1 MRHRTLRLLLSRVRA
16 MAENSPYH
24 GSGDIHD
31 MLIRVEYHRKGM
43 GLLFLIFLSIILLV
57 GCSTTGNKA
66 PSLNQTLAVITSP
79 TARTLGSVA
88 RSSDPKEVLKESLK
102 SRKSVYETNPYALV
116 QDVRTI
122 KRDYDKLV
130 TLLTG
135 RVKKTWGKKEVKLP
149 SRVQYIKYT
158 QNYMSRAVVDFDA
171 GLVTVETLDDK
182 DPRTSLKNAIVT
194 TLLTPNDPRAVD
206 LFSDSAITLTSE
218 KEPYLLGLVVDQN
231 NKPVASPAD
240 AEGFAD
246 HLLQAQASNREIALD
261 DARKNALY
269 VKIPMVA
276 NFANK
281 QAEKYSHIVE
291 QFAAQYQ
298 ISPSLVYAIIR
309 TESNFNPFA
318 VSSAPAYGLMQL
330 VPGSGG
336 REAYRRAKGSDEI
349 PSKQY
354 LFDAQNNIELGAAYL
369 SVLTYKQLEPVA
381 NPVSREYCVIS
392 AYNTGPGN
400 VLRTFS
406 RDKVAAVNTINSLS
420 PSGVYQKLRAHL
432 PYEETRQYLHKVV
445 NYRKQFVTK
454 AN

>member
-1 MRHRTLRLLLSRVRA
+1 MDKAALLILSV
-16 MAENSPYH
+16 
-24 GSGDIHD
+24 
-31 MLIRVEYHRKGM
+31 
-43 GLLFLIFLSIILLV
+43 LV
-57 GCSTTGNKA
+57 LAGCSTTGNKS
-66 PSLNQTLAVITSP
+66 PSLDQTLAVMTSP
-79 TARTLGSVA
+79 TTRSIASIA
-88 RSSDPKEVLKESLK
+88 RSSDPKIALKESFK
-102 SRKSVYETNPYALV
+102 SRKSVYESNPYALV

-122 KRDYDKLV
+122 KRDYDNLV

-135 RVKKTWGKKEVKLP
+135 KVTKTWGKKEVKLP

-171 GLVTVETLDDK
+171 GLVTVETLDEK

-206 LFSDSAITLTSE
+206 LFSDSAVTLTSE

-231 NKPVASPAD
+231 KKPVATPVD

-246 HLLQAQASNREIALD
+246 YLLQAQTATREIDLD
-261 DARKNALY
+261 GAKKNALY

-276 NFANK
+276 NFENK
-281 QAEKYSHIVE
+281 QAEKYSHFVE
-291 QFAAQYQ
+291 QFASQYQ

-369 SVLTYKQLEPVA
+369 SVLTYSQLEPVA
-381 NPVSREYCVIS
+381 NQVSREYCVIS
-392 AYNTGPGN
+392 AYNTGPSN

-406 RDKVAAVNTINSLS
+406 KDKVAAVNSINSLP
-420 PSGVYQKLRAHL
+420 PSGVYQKLRTNL
-432 PYEETRQYLHKVV
+432 PYEETRQYLNKVV